1 MKKKTKERISNA
13 LWLLTILLIG
23 TSMLV
28 ISLVR

>member
-13 LWLLTILLIG
+13 LWLLAISLIG

-28 ISLVR
+28 ISLIK

>member
-13 LWLLTILLIG
+13 LCMLAISLTG

-28 ISLVR
+28 VSLIR